1 MNIYGRGSTHGERA
15 PVLQATLPAVGL
27 GQVLAV
33 APGCGVGDTLFSTF
47 GRRGSPLTCLG
58 RGCGVMELVT
68 SLSQCCVTRGCL
80 QGWRVPAWVVAPVQG
95 PHSRCDG
102 AGTGTNT
109 AGGWHCMRLAHEGIG
124 ALGQS
129 LGCQGWQGTAV
140 PCLPAFHHSR

>member
-47 GRRGSPLTCLG
+47 GHRGSPLTCLG

-80 QGWRVPAWVVAPVQG
+80 QGWRVPAWAVAPVRGHTAAVMAQG
-95 PHSRCDG
+95 RG
-102 AGTGTNT
+102 QTQLVAGT
-109 AGGWHCMRLAHEGIG
+109 A
-124 ALGQS
+124 
-129 LGCQGWQGTAV
+129 
-140 PCLPAFHHSR
+140 